1 MKVSKKVGRRKRA
14 SSVSV
19 SRRRLRNKKSKS
31 GYRKKNAKTQ
41 RGGKRG
47 RGYKRA
53 RTHKRG
59 KRFHRGGVKNFD
71 EQDNES
77 SSTLGLESI
86 ISAPTLP
93 TGSEANAV
101 NFGPPPMPQGYD
113 DFDSIPNAPSISTR
127 PSVLT
132 ATAQQPMRELP
143 SVLINPLNKNKE
155 LNIEKYPKKLY
166 SVTLEYKK
174 RLTIGGPQEGTFDVF
189 IHFQRGVTLLRH
201 DSDSLTK
208 YDKMFDISIDNIEKT
223 FNISLPQPI
232 IDIQATNPYTGK
244 SEGTYTFP
252 VTPTNI
258 ESFRA
263 IIHPNSSG

>member
-101 NFGPPPMPQGYD
+101 NFGPPPTPKGYD
-113 DFDSIPNAPSISTR
+113 DFDSITNAPIISSR

-132 ATAQQPMRELP
+132 SKKEPVIPQTATRYLP
-143 SVLINPLNKNKE
+143 TGL
-155 LNIEKYPKKLY
+155 KLSDKLTNSY
-166 SVTLEYKK
+166 KLDYKK
-174 RLTIGGPQEGTFDVF
+174 DFTMGGLGQETFDVF
-189 IHFQRGVTLLRH
+189 SQGIANGSVGSYALLRH
-201 DSDSLTK
+201 DSKNSTI
-208 YDKMFDISIDNIEKT
+208 YDRKFFILKTAIEST
-223 FNISLPQPI
+223 FNLSSPKPI
-232 IDIQATNPYTGK
+232 IDIQATNPYTGA